1 MRRNEDEMDN
11 QKLADLLFPEV
22 VNTPEY
28 YEEKFPYR
36 KLPNKA
42 EVTRMAPSPTGFIH
56 LGNLYSALAD
66 ERIAHRNGG
75 VFYLR
80 IEDTDEK
87 RKVDGAVETIINV
100 LRYFDIEFDEGA
112 GFDDTDPRN
121 AYGPYFQ
128 RQRVEIYHTYAKS
141 LVERGLA
148 YPCFCTEEELDKV
161 RAKQE
166 EDKVLTGYYGEY
178 ATCRNLSYEEIE
190 ANIKAGKPYVLRLRS
205 RYYGEYATCR
215 NLSYEEIEANI
226 KAGKPYVLRLRSQG
240 SPDKEITFVDAIK
253 GEIKLPENI
262 HDIVLLKKDGIPTY
276 HFAHAIDDHLMR
288 TTTVVRGGEWLASA
302 PIHYE
307 LFHLLGFKM
316 PAYAHT
322 AHLMKFDEETG
333 GKRKLSKRKDPELSL
348 DYYRKDGYHPYT
360 MKVYL
365 LTLLNSNFEEW
376 HEKFPDKDINEFPFS
391 VEKMNQSGAL
401 FDKDKLHNICKNE
414 LSKLSEEEL
423 YDFLYDWAKENEPEN
438 VEKWFGDREKMLQ
451 ILRLYMGVGAK
462 RRRKDLMYA
471 KQIFELISYFFDG
484 ESAEEM
490 DEFKLDEDM
499 VSKILKSYLA
509 KYDHNDDNSVW
520 FNKLKEIAD
529 EHGFASDMKAYKANP
544 ENFKGNVSDIAE
556 AVRIAVTGRAN
567 TPDLWT
573 IVHIMGE
580 EQMTERI
587 KKHIK

>member
-66 ERIAHRNGG
+66 ERIAPRNGG

-166 EDKVLTGYYGEY
+166 EDKVLTG
-178 ATCRNLSYEEIE
+178 
-190 ANIKAGKPYVLRLRS
+190 
-205 RYYGEYATCR
+205 YYGEYATCR

-423 YDFLYDWAKENEPEN
+423 YDFLYDWARENEPEN

>member
-205 RYYGEYATCR
+205 
-215 NLSYEEIEANI
+215 
-226 KAGKPYVLRLRSQG
+226 QG

-276 HFAHAIDDHLMR
+276 HFAHVIDDHLMR

-423 YDFLYDWAKENEPEN
+423 YDFLYDWARENEPEN